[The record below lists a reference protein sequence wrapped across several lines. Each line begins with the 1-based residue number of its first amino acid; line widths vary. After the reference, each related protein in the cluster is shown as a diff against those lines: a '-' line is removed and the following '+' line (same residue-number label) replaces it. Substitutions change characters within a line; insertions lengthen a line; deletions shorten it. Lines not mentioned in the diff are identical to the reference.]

1 MDDDSVAAL
10 IDKTKEAITEV
21 LRSTVA
27 DLGNTRRG
35 ASPGDKP
42 LFFPD
47 GINFINISVT
57 FDPAKATFNGSLTIS
72 SQPVQPHAVA
82 AASSGTHDPA
92 TGCRSA

>member
-27 DLGNTRRG
+27 DLGNTRQG

-57 FDPAKATFNGSLTIS
+57 FDPTKVDVQREPDDQ
-72 SQPVQPHAVA
+72 QPTGTA
-82 AASSGTHDPA
+82 ARCGGRVVRHS
-92 TGCRSA
+92 